1 MRGRVRF
8 AGTVLPEAPSRPA
21 PPNVLTAA
29 RLMYAGAAI
38 ELIFGIRELIRRV
51 SMVRN
56 DDVLIVRTLGHI
68 QVYSATTA
76 LLTGIVGMLVS
87 PALWLW
93 MARACRTAR
102 NWARIMS
109 TVFFAISTL
118 NFALFIVRPG
128 ADGVL
133 WKLLTIATWLV
144 GLLAVRL
151 LWARDSSGFFR
162 PPSEA
167 RQVSDAAADGAGST

>member
-1 MRGRVRF
+1 MAEG
-8 AGTVLPEAPSRPA
+8 PSRPA

-38 ELIFGIRELIRRV
+38 ELIFGTRELIHRIG
-51 SMVRN
+51 MVRN

-76 LLTGIVGMLVS
+76 LLTGIVGMVIS
-87 PALWLW
+87 PVLWLW
-93 MARACRTAR
+93 MARACRTGR

-109 TVFFAISTL
+109 TVLFAISTL

-128 ADGVL
+128 SDGVL
-133 WKLLTIATWLV
+133 WKLLTIATWVV

-151 LWARDSSGFFR
+151 LWARDSSAFFR
-162 PPSEA
+162 PPGEA
-167 RQVSDAAADGAGST
+167 RQVSGAAAGGAGST

>member
-1 MRGRVRF
+1 MAEG
-8 AGTVLPEAPSRPA
+8 PSCPA
-21 PPNVLTAA
+21 PPTVLTAA

-38 ELIFGIRELIRRV
+38 ELIFGTRELIHRIG
-51 SMVRN
+51 MVRN

-87 PALWLW
+87 PLLWLW
-93 MARACRTAR
+93 MARACRTGR

-109 TVFFAISTL
+109 TVLFAISTL

-128 ADGVL
+128 SDGVL
-133 WKLLTIATWLV
+133 WKLLTIATWVV

-151 LWARDSSGFFR
+151 LWARDSSAFFR
-162 PPSEA
+162 PPGEA
-167 RQVSDAAADGAGST
+167 RQVSGAAAGGAGST